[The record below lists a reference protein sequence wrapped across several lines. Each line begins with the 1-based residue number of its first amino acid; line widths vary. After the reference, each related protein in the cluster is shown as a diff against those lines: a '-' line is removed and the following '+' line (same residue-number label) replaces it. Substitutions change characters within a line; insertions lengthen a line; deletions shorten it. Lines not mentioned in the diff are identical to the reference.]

1 MDTKEQIAVMTAYT
15 EGKPIQMRSLDRNDG
30 WHDVSTVDSLW
41 NWRDCDYRVK
51 PECTLPKTWEEFC
64 ETHPIKDD
72 EAFIGVESGV
82 CLVDGGMSPVDGVV
96 ERLPLRDANLLP
108 NKKIAESMLALCQL
122 IQLRNC
128 YNGDW
133 EPDWTDD
140 TRKHVIYSFN
150 SEIVDGCDVS
160 ESKILSFKNE
170 ELRDQFL
177 ENFRKIIEVAKPL
190 I

>member
-15 EGKPIQMRSLDRNDG
+15 EGKPIQLRRRLTNTWND
-30 WHDVSTVDSLW
+30 VPAKKFLW
-41 NWRDCDYRVK
+41 NWCAYEYRVK
-51 PECTLPKTWEEFC
+51 PENTLPKSWEEFC
-64 ETHPIKDD
+64 KNNPIKDN

-82 CLVDGGMSPVDGVV
+82 CLVDGGISPVDGVV

-150 SEIVDGCDVS
+150 SEIVDGCAVS
-160 ESKILSFKNE
+160 QSEILSFKNE
-170 ELRDQFL
+170 ELRDEFL
-177 ENFRKIIEVAKPL
+177 ENFRELIEVAKPL
-190 I
+190 L